1 MSCTTKP
8 PKFKLGDRVVVTME
22 NWYRPDD
29 EHVSGIV
36 TKLPPTFYF
45 VTFEKYGEHGFDENE
60 IELCKKQV
68 VRDIIRDL
76 V

>member
-22 NWYRPDD
+22 NWYRQGE
-29 EHVSGIV
+29 EHVSGV
-36 TKLPPTFYF
+36 VVKLHPWRY
-45 VTFEKYGEHGFDENE
+45 VVRFEEEGLHGFDENE

-68 VRDIIRDL
+68 VRDIIKDL
-76 V
+76 